1 MPGLLIHK
9 HVLSSPSG
17 TKWTTSGAGCPQ
29 KREPSTSRM
38 PLAPLL
44 AMLEATLKPQPDP
57 TAIRSLNTETSGL
70 SHILTGP
77 SPCQVRT
84 KTLRQRPVPSAHC
97 FALNTWQSLA
107 QSKGLLND

>member
-1 MPGLLIHK
+1 MDHLRCG
-9 HVLSSPSG
+9 VSSE
-17 TKWTTSGAGCPQ
+17 TGAEYQPDATC
-29 KREPSTSRM
+29 
-38 PLAPLL
+38 PLL

-57 TAIRSLNTETSGL
+57 TAIRSLNTETSGS